1 MESIGDIIH
10 RIMMPLIDKKQGLA
24 TDFSDE
30 GKEELM
36 IFHVKICK
44 QISRLRD
51 IFAETDP
58 QKALKIMAKEEK
70 YLDLEAQ
77 YRSRHLQRFLQQR
90 KETAETHEV
99 HMELL
104 DLLKQINFYAGNIA
118 KTILNSIPHQ

>member
-1 MESIGDIIH
+1 
-10 RIMMPLIDKKQGLA
+10 
-24 TDFSDE
+24 
-30 GKEELM
+30 M

-58 QKALKIMAKEEK
+58 QKALKIMAKEEE
-70 YLDLEAQ
+70 YLDLESR
-77 YRSRHLQRFLQQR
+77 YRNRHLQRFLQQR

-104 DLLKQINFYAGNIA
+104 DLLKQINVYTGNIA
-118 KTILNSIPHQ
+118 KTILNSIPQK

>member
-1 MESIGDIIH
+1 LKNQAGSEKRSPGIPSTLTLILLII
-10 RIMMPLIDKKQGLA
+10 PTLNG
-24 TDFSDE
+24 
-30 GKEELM
+30 
-36 IFHVKICK
+36 
-44 QISRLRD
+44 
-51 IFAETDP
+51 
-58 QKALKIMAKEEK
+58 KEEK

-118 KTILNSIPHQ
+118 KTILNSIPQK